1 MTVRELIK
9 ELEKED
15 QNAPVYLD
23 DCGFYTEVTGIDTLV
38 HNGKEMIVIE

>member
-15 QNAPVYLD
+15 QDAPVYLD
-23 DCGFYTEVTGIDTLV
+23 DCGFYTEVTGVDTLV
-38 HNGKEMIVIE
+38 RNGKEMVIIE